1 MPGYVAAPDVET
13 TDSDIPAGRPVA
25 DAVRSLPSVSASV
38 APTVTSGERESLY
51 CTFWLPPASEF
62 VATGNAWMVKL
73 AFETS
78 KKMFPTASILR
89 RACVA
94 PTFGRGTDSEPSFAV
109 LAARTCGDARPP
121 SGGRLIFT
129 VAGVSRGGVGFA

>member
-51 CTFWLPPASEF
+51 CTFWLPPVSEF

-89 RACVA
+89 RACVQ
-94 PTFGRGTDSEPSFAV
+94 PQVRGVTRPEPSSAAV
-109 LAARTCGDARPP
+109 AARSC
-121 SGGRLIFT
+121 
-129 VAGVSRGGVGFA
+129 GVGR